1 MGKVGQD
8 RCRFC
13 ELGTET
19 AEHKVCECEALSR
32 QNFQHLEQATLTPE
46 QIKVLA
52 TKLVPGFGKNMR
64 IEEFVINLLITN
76 LLSSIFL
83 VPLLIIDQESTN
95 ITTDVSPTTTIIQNI
110 STEFSVTSSTDFF
123 FDRILSEEIIKDD
136 SDTFQEEKITIDHVK
151 ELEIDV
157 SSNRTSSS
165 TSSRIDDVLCYF
177 ALSAT
182 NLICTASIFSI
193 LLIGVD
199 QYFAVVHPL
208 RYHFYIDK
216 YRSSALIGS
225 CWIFSILIASLDVAI
240 SSDCNFWHFCSR
252 HIREF
257 DEIRSTL
264 RVAYS
269 FVYFFLVIV
278 TPFVTICAIYV
289 CIYTAAHENSERM
302 RKSASTNSTATPN
315 SYSQL
320 PLKTQDSS
328 DDSLS
333 DETGRRRSVIPKVHS
348 APNFINLVNLSEEEK
363 EIKRQDEDKIEV
375 PPIKVTRSSSDRVS
389 HKNIIVSLK
398 CRISN
403 ASVFKYREETRA
415 AKISLLVIFMVLIC
429 YTPYGL
435 AVLLNT
441 DLYKPKMPRF
451 FNYIALVLLVI
462 SNTISPFLFAYRSRR
477 IQRELLKFLRILP
490 RKSTS
495 GGDSPKHLQF
505 PKSPEDVARRSD
517 EEGVLREDAEIA
529 EPFIAGNFQIPK
541 VVVTCKVENEKK
553 SILKRV
559 CSKNWTNYK
568 KCNFITVPDSC
579 LDARGSFS
587 SASTQISSEE

>member
-1 MGKVGQD
+1 M
-8 RCRFC
+8 
-13 ELGTET
+13 
-19 AEHKVCECEALSR
+19 
-32 QNFQHLEQATLTPE
+32 
-46 QIKVLA
+46 
-52 TKLVPGFGKNMR
+52 
-64 IEEFVINLLITN
+64 
-76 LLSSIFL
+76 
-83 VPLLIIDQESTN
+83 
-95 ITTDVSPTTTIIQNI
+95 
-110 STEFSVTSSTDFF
+110 
-123 FDRILSEEIIKDD
+123 
-136 SDTFQEEKITIDHVK
+136 
-151 ELEIDV
+151 EIDV
-157 SSNRTSSS
+157 SSNRTSPATGSSTS

-216 YRSSALIGS
+216 YRSTALIGS
-225 CWIFSILIASLDVAI
+225 CWIFSILLASLDVTI

-257 DEIRSTL
+257 DQIRSTL

-269 FVYFFLVIV
+269 LIYFFLVIV

-289 CIYTAAHENSERM
+289 CIYTAAHKNSERM

-333 DETGRRRSVIPKVHS
+333 DETARRSTIPKVHS

-363 EIKRQDEDKIEV
+363 ETARETVDKIQV
-375 PPIKVTRSSSDRVS
+375 PRIPKVTRSSSDRVS

-477 IQRELLKFLRILP
+477 VQRELLKFLRILP
-490 RKSTS
+490 PKSAS

-505 PKSPEDVARRSD
+505 PKSPEDGARRSD
-517 EEGVLREDAEIA
+517 EEVVLREDPEIA
-529 EPFIAGNFQIPK
+529 EPFIGGNFQIPK

-587 SASTQISSEE
+587 SASTQISSEEWQELSDYSGNSDPNTWRLRMKLESKCFLRKIGSELLYCHFRF

>member
-1 MGKVGQD
+1 MFFFY
-8 RCRFC
+8 R
-13 ELGTET
+13 
-19 AEHKVCECEALSR
+19 
-32 QNFQHLEQATLTPE
+32 
-46 QIKVLA
+46 
-52 TKLVPGFGKNMR
+52 
-64 IEEFVINLLITN
+64 FVINLLITN

-83 VPLLIIDQESTN
+83 VPLLIIDKQDTNSTTTSPSDN
-95 ITTDVSPTTTIIQNI
+95 ITTELTTTVFNSTIDSIFNTVVFKEESQAIIEGDKVFEQ
-110 STEFSVTSSTDFF
+110 
-123 FDRILSEEIIKDD
+123 DRI
-136 SDTFQEEKITIDHVK
+136 TI
-151 ELEIDV
+151 EIDV
-157 SSNRTSSS
+157 TSNNTS
-165 TSSRIDDVLCYF
+165 TSSGIDSVLCYF
-177 ALSAT
+177 AQGAT

-193 LLIGVD
+193 LLIGID

-216 YRSSALIGS
+216 YRSTALIGS
-225 CWIFSILIASLDVAI
+225 CWVLSVIIAGLDVSI
-240 SSDCNFWHFCSR
+240 STDCNFWHFCSGGQDKMD
-252 HIREF
+252 EF
-257 DEIRSTL
+257 KASL
-264 RVAYS
+264 RIGYS
-269 FVYFFLVIV
+269 FIYFFVVII
-278 TPFVTICAIYV
+278 TPFITICAIYV
-289 CIYTAAHENSERM
+289 CIYSAAHENSERM
-302 RKSASTNSTATPN
+302 RKSTSTNNTATPN

-320 PLKTQDSS
+320 PVKAQESE
-328 DDSLS
+328 DSLDGDS
-333 DETGRRRSVIPKVHS
+333 NTNNKTAIPKVHS
-348 APNFINLVNLSEEEK
+348 APNFINLVNMAEEESSL
-363 EIKRQDEDKIEV
+363 E
-375 PPIKVTRSSSDRVS
+375 KVETEETPVKVSRSSSDRIS

-451 FNYIALVLLVI
+451 FNYVSLMLLVI
-462 SNTISPFLFAYRSRR
+462 SNTLSPFLFAYRSRR
-477 IQRELLKFLRILP
+477 VQRELLKFLRLVP
-490 RKSTS
+490 AKSTS
-495 GGDSPKHLQF
+495 SDSPRNYAKTPDF
-505 PKSPEDVARRSD
+505 EVIKTEDVN
-517 EEGVLREDAEIA
+517 REDVEVAQ
-529 EPFIAGNFQIPK
+529 PFIATGNFQIPK

>member
-1 MGKVGQD
+1 MDG
-8 RCRFC
+8 
-13 ELGTET
+13 
-19 AEHKVCECEALSR
+19 
-32 QNFQHLEQATLTPE
+32 
-46 QIKVLA
+46 
-52 TKLVPGFGKNMR
+52 
-64 IEEFVINLLITN
+64 
-76 LLSSIFL
+76 
-83 VPLLIIDQESTN
+83 
-95 ITTDVSPTTTIIQNI
+95 
-110 STEFSVTSSTDFF
+110 
-123 FDRILSEEIIKDD
+123 
-136 SDTFQEEKITIDHVK
+136 
-151 ELEIDV
+151 
-157 SSNRTSSS
+157 
-165 TSSRIDDVLCYF
+165 VLCYF
-177 ALSAT
+177 AQTAT

-193 LLIGVD
+193 LLIGID

-216 YRSSALIGS
+216 YRSTALIGS
-225 CWIFSILIASLDVAI
+225 CWIFSIVIATFDVLI

-252 HIREF
+252 HTEDIS
-257 DEIRSTL
+257 EIRASL
-264 RVAYS
+264 RIAYS
-269 FVYFFLVIV
+269 FVYFFVVII
-278 TPFVTICAIYV
+278 TPFITICAIYV

-302 RKSASTNSTATPN
+302 RKSTSTNSTATPN

-320 PLKTQDSS
+320 PLKSHDSS

-333 DETGRRRSVIPKVHS
+333 EDTNKIIIPKVHS
-348 APNFINLVNLSEEEK
+348 APNFINLVNMAEEQEETEEK
-363 EIKRQDEDKIEV
+363 IEI
-375 PPIKVTRSSSDRVS
+375 PPAKVTRSSSDRVS

-451 FNYIALVLLVI
+451 FNYLSLMLLVI
-462 SNTISPFLFAYRSRR
+462 ANTISPFLFAYRSRR
-477 IQRELLKFLRILP
+477 VQRELLKFLRLMP
-490 RKSTS
+490 PKSS
-495 GGDSPKHLQF
+495 NGESPKHQQF
-505 PKSPEDVARRSD
+505 PKSPDGDIKREEVVREDV
-517 EEGVLREDAEIA
+517 EIA

-559 CSKNWTNYK
+559 CSKNWTSYK